1 MSEDKNCDL
10 LFEYLRSILY
20 DSQIQTLD
28 VVKLD
33 EPYQKLG
40 LGLQFLERA
49 VREMKTYSE
58 ALSRGN
64 LSVKTPPRD
73 NFLCENLKNIHA
85 NLNHL
90 TWQAKQ
96 VAKGDYSQSVSYLG
110 EFSEAFNTMTRQLQE
125 REESFR
131 ERLLTEAYLDPLTG
145 IGNRYFLTEQ
155 MTELLKNNKPLI
167 FCYCDLD
174 HLKYINDHF
183 RHVEGDR
190 YICHFVKTV
199 KNFIRKEDIFAR
211 VGGDEFCLVMEDWTA
226 AQAKERITYMQT
238 AFEHVETKPY
248 PKGFSFGV
256 IEIPTDHKDLCVND
270 IIEQADHIMYQ
281 QKAQHRHIYT
291 KQLSDE

>member
-1 MSEDKNCDL
+1 
-10 LFEYLRSILY
+10 
-20 DSQIQTLD
+20 
-28 VVKLD
+28 
-33 EPYQKLG
+33 
-40 LGLQFLERA
+40 
-49 VREMKTYSE
+49 
-58 ALSRGN
+58 
-64 LSVKTPPRD
+64 
-73 NFLCENLKNIHA
+73 
-85 NLNHL
+85 
-90 TWQAKQ
+90 
-96 VAKGDYSQSVSYLG
+96 
-110 EFSEAFNTMTRQLQE
+110 MTRQLQE

-183 RHVEGDR
+183 GHVEGDR

-256 IEIPTDHKDLCVND
+256 IEIPTDHRDLCVND